1 MDKSRSTHKL
11 LIQRKIGHEIVYPC
25 AVVEPRIALTRA
37 TVQGTLIEL
46 RASPERH
53 DR

>member
-1 MDKSRSTHKL
+1 MHKSRSTHKL

-25 AVVEPRIALTRA
+25 AVVEPCIVLTGVA
-37 TVQGTLIEL
+37 VQGTLIEL